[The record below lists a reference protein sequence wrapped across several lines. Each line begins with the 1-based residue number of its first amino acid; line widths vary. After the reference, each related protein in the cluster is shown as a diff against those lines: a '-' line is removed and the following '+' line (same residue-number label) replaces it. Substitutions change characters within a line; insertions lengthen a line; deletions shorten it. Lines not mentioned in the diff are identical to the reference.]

1 MSDDCAQ
8 GKKVSTMALILSDIF
23 CLFQVVNKSKESV
36 KRKNASQSAKRGIE
50 SLGKKR
56 LLSFSK
62 CVHDKRHKIC
72 TILYERQAGAVFPN
86 EMFSS
91 KYDDFMY

>member
-8 GKKVSTMALILSDIF
+8 SKKVSTMALIVSDIF

-56 LLSFSK
+56 LLSFSE
-62 CVHDKRHKIC
+62 CVHDKRHRIC
-72 TILYERQAGAVFPN
+72 TILYERQDGAVFPHGI
-86 EMFSS
+86 FSS
-91 KYDDFMY
+91 EYNDLMY